1 MVRISRQLPFVTRRF
16 TTAHEL
22 GHALLHKQAGLHRD
36 RPVDGPAAK
45 QRSSTEMEADKFASC
60 FLMPEKLVK
69 KRFAS
74 LFGTERFVLDDAAM
88 FMLKA
93 GGVTDFD
100 EKSISLRK
108 LSRALASI
116 QSYNGRHVDSLAS
129 QFHVSIEAMA
139 IRLEELNLI
148 DF

>member
-1 MVRISRQLPFVTRRF
+1 
-16 TTAHEL
+16 
-22 GHALLHKQAGLHRD
+22 
-36 RPVDGPAAK
+36 
-45 QRSSTEMEADKFASC
+45 
-60 FLMPEKLVK
+60 MPEKLVK